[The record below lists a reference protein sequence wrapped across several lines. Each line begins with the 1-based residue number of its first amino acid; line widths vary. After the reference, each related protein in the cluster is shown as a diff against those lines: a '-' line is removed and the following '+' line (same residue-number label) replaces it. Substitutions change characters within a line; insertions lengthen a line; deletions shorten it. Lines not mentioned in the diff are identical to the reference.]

1 MYFLISQAN
10 ITITLAKIPPQ
21 IEKAKL
27 LDMYGLSIHNN
38 PSSRLTEIAYVS
50 IKLKTDS
57 SISHFI
63 ILTDSLIEII
73 LIC

>member
-38 PSSRLTEIAYVS
+38 PSSELTEIAYVS
-50 IKLKTDS
+50 IKLKTDNN
-57 SISHFI
+57 ISHFI
-63 ILTDSLIEII
+63 TLTESFIEVSFVS
-73 LIC
+73 